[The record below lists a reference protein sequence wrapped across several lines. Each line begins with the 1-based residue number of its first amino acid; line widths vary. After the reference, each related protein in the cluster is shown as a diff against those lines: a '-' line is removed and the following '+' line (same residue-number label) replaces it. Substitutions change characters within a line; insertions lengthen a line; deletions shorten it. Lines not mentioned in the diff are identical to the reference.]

1 MKRLPA
7 WLAER
12 LLNEA
17 PLAELEHLQLEDPAL
32 EFLRRQ
38 HARDLHAED
47 DGSGNVTGIPMPEE
61 DCDE

>member
-12 LLNEA
+12 ILADA
-17 PLAELEHLQLEDPAL
+17 PLHGMELEIDDATL

-47 DGSGNVTGIPMPEE
+47 DGSGNVTAIPMPDE
-61 DCDE
+61 DCAE

>member
-7 WLAER
+7 WMVEK

-17 PLAELEHLQLEDPAL
+17 PISELERLQLDDPAL

-38 HARDLHAED
+38 HARDCHAED
-47 DGSGNVTGIPMPEE
+47 DGSGNVTAIPMPDE